1 MAFIIAMLA
10 QLTGVNAIIFYSAQL
25 FTPDSSESGNVI
37 SPNVGSAILL
47 SWNAISAVIGMVA
60 ANFFGR
66 KRLMLVTNGFITLTL
81 TVMWYFMWKQLEVPA
96 LVATAFFLLMFEL
109 GVGSILWPYAAEIC
123 TVKGTAL
130 ATVNTWFWTMV
141 VGLFTP

>member
-66 KRLMLVTNGFITLTL
+66 KRLM
-81 TVMWYFMWKQLEVPA
+81 M
-96 LVATAFFLLMFEL
+96 
-109 GVGSILWPYAAEIC
+109 GVHFRISRP
-123 TVKGTAL
+123 GT
-130 ATVNTWFWTMV
+130 
-141 VGLFTP
+141 